1 MLRRVKHFIYLL
13 KNVIR
18 FRHEAASAFLI
29 SSFFLFL
36 LSSVVIFLYFHN
48 GVKAHRQYT
57 APRFFYQKGH
67 GAQKKGHG
75 VMKKGHGAMPFY
87 FSLDKTLDHKYI
99 WFWVGISVTFLYTD
113 SPARCG

>member
-57 APRFFYQKGH
+57 APRFFLSKGAWRSEK
-67 GAQKKGHG
+67 GAWRHEKGAWRH
-75 VMKKGHGAMPFY
+75 AILF
-87 FSLDKTLDHKYI
+87 F
-99 WFWVGISVTFLYTD
+99 F
-113 SPARCG
+113 R